1 MISLVDLLL
10 FSDVQLFYFGVNW
23 SQPISILKTD
33 LESADDDALAVTL
46 PVFTRP
52 SFDHS
57 RPSKIA
63 INKSIETPQKI
74 LEKM

>member
-10 FSDVQLFYFGVNW
+10 FSDVQLFCFGVNW

-33 LESADDDALAVTL
+33 LESADDDALVVTL

-52 SFDHS
+52 SFDYS

-63 INKSIETPQKI
+63 INKSIETHQKI
-74 LEKM
+74 LKKM